1 MPLSSSYYQMWHYF
15 FPQNTP
21 AVLLNNPLNIFFLK
35 LLKSVTRWPDCL
47 WPEMLHICVEGQIGL
62 RDWQSVRVWPPSRG
76 RLADLL
82 VTTDTSLGSWWC
94 HSRPGGKPSCCY
106 DPCRGSS
113 HSLHSS
119 FDDTGFE
126 CLPVTCNSN

>member
-1 MPLSSSYYQMWHYF
+1 MARLPL
-15 FPQNTP
+15 
-21 AVLLNNPLNIFFLK
+21 ARD
-35 LLKSVTRWPDCL
+35 VTHL
-47 WPEMLHICVEGQIGL
+47 CVGQIGL

-82 VTTDTSLGSWWC
+82 VTTDTSLGSRWC
-94 HSRPGGKPSCCY
+94 HSRSEGKPSCCY

-119 FDDTGFE
+119 VDDTG
-126 CLPVTCNSN
+126 LSVYLLHATLTKLNIYS